1 MIESIPNPLADA
13 GVKKDVA
20 QKVLREIQYLVQQ
33 KSIKERIEEFKWQ
46 NPDTLL
52 IFHFRY
58 YCIAYNDDAKVVAR
72 VLGLEVTELLDE
84 GVSEMTVF
92 PFYLMHAY
100 LLRLQCDR
108 AVNRIA
114 IYNMDTI

>member
-20 QKVLREIQYLVQQ
+20 QKVLQEIQYLGQQ

-46 NPDTLL
+46 NPATLL
-52 IFHFRY
+52 IFHFGCY
-58 YCIAYNDDAKVVAR
+58 YIAYDDDAKVLAR
-72 VLGLEVTELLDE
+72 VLGLEVTEALDE
-84 GVSEMTVF
+84 GVTEMTVF
-92 PFYLMHAY
+92 LFYLMHAY

-108 AVNRIA
+108 SVNRIA
-114 IYNMDTI
+114 IYNMDT